1 MSSGTCV
8 GGLIGAGGFDING
21 THGGVGF
28 GGGVLGME
36 ESRVLK
42 EGGTGLSGG
51 EDMRVEL

>member
-42 EGGTGLSGG
+42 EGGAGLSGG